1 MVAEGQTDKM
11 MSDIKVL
18 LKQRCVTEFLHVEKN
33 SPMDIHGC
41 LLNFY
46 GKLAVDVSTV
56 KQWMVFFSDG
66 SSSVKDIQVL
76 DGHADFYESSM
87 QAFVHC
93 W

>member
-1 MVAEGQTDKM
+1 MDFSVRKKNAPVAINQHFLNVYGCQT
-11 MSDIKVL
+11 
-18 LKQRCVTEFLHVEKN
+18 
-33 SPMDIHGC
+33 
-41 LLNFY
+41 
-46 GKLAVDVSTV
+46 VDVSTV

-66 SSSVKDIQVL
+66 SSSVKDIHVL

>member
-1 MVAEGQTDKM
+1 MAAVGKSDKM
-11 MSDIKVL
+11 ASDIKVL

-56 KQWMVFFSDG
+56 RQRIVHFSSDASEGG
-66 SSSVKDIQVL
+66 SPSPVQILSSAACMLLLITDEN
-76 DGHADFYESSM
+76 A
-87 QAFVHC
+87 
-93 W
+93 